1 MQQLIQGAT
10 LQNGKY
16 RIEKVLGQG
25 GFGIT
30 YLATQ
35 TVLGNKVAIKE
46 LFMQGVNDRQ
56 DGMVTVSNNAN
67 SNLFTHQ
74 KCKFVKE
81 AQRIAG
87 LDNKHIVKVHDMF
100 EENNTAYYVMDYI
113 EGESLQEV
121 ITHHHGALAESSV
134 RDYLS
139 QILSALSA
147 MHHNSIW
154 HLDIKPANIMLDKNG
169 NIVLIDFG
177 ASKQIESEGTL
188 TVSTSLSLTQ
198 GFAAPEQLQGTIQNI
213 GAWTDF
219 YALGA
224 TLYVLLTRTMPPTF
238 ADIASEGS
246 NAFHFSQNVSTQMRQ
261 LVEWMMKLN
270 KHERPQSVD
279 EIQRRLSSETKV
291 APQQKRASRK
301 SSSQNNNKS
310 RVWIFVVIA
319 VFFAI
324 LAAAISNKSNS
335 TQSSNIT
342 ENPNSSASSLEQ
354 PAEAAKPTYEQL
366 VAKVK
371 VSAKKTE
378 KGILVVASNT
388 SDYAIEDICVTVDA
402 GNSIIEKGVIKSVAA
417 HGKAQTLISPQAEF
431 ELVYGKDN
439 ISCPVHLNVLTC
451 SELGYINNDGEG
463 LKNNLSS
470 FLFVRNISD
479 TYHPKFELVNYSK
492 YNFQNVTVSV
502 SYSQDQ
508 WNYFGNPTDVEQ
520 KTIEHTFTGVPANGS
535 VRYELPNPT
544 GRYEFKDIQPQ
555 IKSYSCNALGI

>member
-1 MQQLIQGAT
+1 MQQLNQGAT

-56 DGMVTVSNNAN
+56 DSSVTVSNNAN
-67 SNLFTHQ
+67 SNLFAHQ
-74 KCKFVKE
+74 KRKFVKE
-81 AQRIAG
+81 ARRIAG

-100 EENNTAYYVMDYI
+100 EENDTAYYVMDYI
-113 EGESLQEV
+113 DGVSLQEV

-134 RDYLS
+134 RDYLN

-147 MHHNSIW
+147 MHQHSIW

-177 ASKQIESEGTL
+177 ASKQIESDGTL

-246 NAFHFSQNVSTQMRQ
+246 NTFHFSQNVSTQMRL
-261 LVEWMMKLN
+261 LVVWMMKLN

-279 EIQRRLSSETKV
+279 EVQRRMSSKTEV
-291 APQQKRASRK
+291 APQPNRVARK
-301 SSSQNNNKS
+301 NHSQNNNKS
-310 RVWIFVVIA
+310 RVWVFIAIA
-319 VFFAI
+319 VFFVI
-324 LAAAISNKSNS
+324 LAAAISNNSNS
-335 TQSSNIT
+335 TSSPDYQ
-342 ENPNSSASSLEQ
+342 ENSNPSVSSLEQ
-354 PAEAAKPTYEQL
+354 SAEAEKPTYEQL

-371 VSAKKTE
+371 VSAKKTD

-388 SDYAIEDICVTVDA
+388 SDYTIEDICVTVDA
-402 GNSIIEKGVIKSVAA
+402 GNSITEKGNIKSVAA
-417 HGKAQTLISPQAEF
+417 HGKTQALIRPQTEF
-431 ELVYGKDN
+431 ELISGKDN
-439 ISCPVHLNVLTC
+439 NSCHVHLDVLSC
-451 SELGYINNDGEG
+451 SALGYINNDGEG

-470 FLFVRNISD
+470 FLFVRNIWD

-492 YNFQNVTVSV
+492 YNFQNVIVSI
-502 SYSQDQ
+502 SYTQEQ
-508 WNYFGNPTDVEQ
+508 PNYFGGPSNVEQ
-520 KTIEHTFTGVPANGS
+520 KTIEHTFAGVPANGS
-535 VRYELPNPT
+535 VQYELPNPSN
-544 GRYEFKDIQPQ
+544 YEFKDFQLQ
-555 IKSYSCNALGI
+555 IESYSCNELGI

>member
-1 MQQLIQGAT
+1 MQQLNQGAT

-56 DGMVTVSNNAN
+56 DSSVTVSNNAN
-67 SNLFTHQ
+67 SNLFAHQ
-74 KCKFVKE
+74 KRKFVKE

-100 EENNTAYYVMDYI
+100 EENDTAYYVMDYI
-113 EGESLQEV
+113 EGESLQDV

-134 RDYLS
+134 RDYLN

-147 MHHNSIW
+147 MHQHSIW

-177 ASKQIESEGTL
+177 ASKQIESDGTL

-219 YALGA
+219 YAFGA

-246 NAFHFSQNVSTQMRQ
+246 NTFHFSQNVSTQMRQ
-261 LVEWMMKLN
+261 MVEWMMKLN

-291 APQQKRASRK
+291 APQPVKVARK
-301 SSSQNNNKS
+301 NHSQNNNKS
-310 RVWIFVVIA
+310 RLWVFIAIAAFFV
-319 VFFAI
+319 I
-324 LAAAISNKSNS
+324 LAAAISNNSNS
-335 TQSSNIT
+335 TSSPDYQ
-342 ENPNSSASSLEQ
+342 ENSNPSVSSLEQ
-354 PAEAAKPTYEQL
+354 STEAEKPTYEQL

-371 VSAKKTE
+371 VSAKKTD
-378 KGILVVASNT
+378 KGILVIAANT
-388 SDYAIEDICVTVDA
+388 SDYTIEDICVTVDA
-402 GNSIIEKGVIKSVAA
+402 GNSITEKGNIKSVAA
-417 HGKAQTLISPQAEF
+417 HGKAQALISPQSEF
-431 ELVYGKDN
+431 ELIGD
-439 ISCPVHLNVLTC
+439 SCPIHMDVLTC
-451 SELGYINNDGEG
+451 SELGYINNDGDG
-463 LKNNLSS
+463 LKQNLSS
-470 FLFVRNISD
+470 FLFVRNIWD

-502 SYSQDQ
+502 SYTQDQ
-508 WNYFGNPTDVEQ
+508 WNSFGGPTDVEQ
-520 KTIEHTFTGVPANGS
+520 KTIEHTFAGVPANGS

-555 IKSYSCNALGI
+555 IVSYSCDALGI

>member
-1 MQQLIQGAT
+1 MQQLNQGAT

-35 TVLGNKVAIKE
+35 TVLGYKVAIKE

-56 DGMVTVSNNAN
+56 DSSVTVSNNAN
-67 SNLFTHQ
+67 SNLFAHQ
-74 KCKFVKE
+74 KRKFVKE

-87 LDNKHIVKVHDMF
+87 LNNKHIVKVHDMF
-100 EENNTAYYVMDYI
+100 EENDTAYYVMDYI
-113 EGESLQEV
+113 EGESLQDV

-134 RDYLS
+134 RDYLN

-147 MHHNSIW
+147 MHQHSIW

-177 ASKQIESEGTL
+177 ASKQIESDGTL

-246 NAFHFSQNVSTQMRQ
+246 NTFHFSQNVSTQMRQ
-261 LVEWMMKLN
+261 MVEWMMKLN

-291 APQQKRASRK
+291 APQPVKVARK
-301 SSSQNNNKS
+301 NHSQNNNKS
-310 RVWIFVVIA
+310 RLWVFIAIAAFFV
-319 VFFAI
+319 I
-324 LAAAISNKSNS
+324 LVAAISNNSNS
-335 TQSSNIT
+335 TSSPDYQ
-342 ENPNSSASSLEQ
+342 ENSNPSVSSLEQ
-354 PAEAAKPTYEQL
+354 SAKAEKPTYEQL

-371 VSAKKTE
+371 VSAKKTD
-378 KGILVVASNT
+378 KGILVIAANT
-388 SDYAIEDICVTVDA
+388 SDYTIEDICVTVDA
-402 GNSIIEKGVIKSVAA
+402 GNSIIEKGIIKSVAA
-417 HGKAQTLISPQAEF
+417 HGKAQALISPQSEF
-431 ELVYGKDN
+431 ELIGD
-439 ISCPVHLNVLTC
+439 SCPIHMDVLTC
-451 SELGYINNDGEG
+451 SELGYINNDGDG
-463 LKNNLSS
+463 LKQNLSS
-470 FLFVRNISD
+470 FLFVRNIWD

-502 SYSQDQ
+502 SYTQDQ
-508 WNYFGNPTDVEQ
+508 WNSFGGPTDVEQ
-520 KTIEHTFTGVPANGS
+520 KTIEHTFAVVPANGS

-555 IKSYSCNALGI
+555 IVSYSCDALGI

>member
-10 LQNGKY
+10 LLNGKY

-46 LFMQGVNDRQ
+46 LFMQGINDRH

-74 KCKFVKE
+74 KRKFVKE

-87 LDNKHIVKVHDMF
+87 LNNKHIVKVYNMI

-113 EGESLQEV
+113 EGESLQDV

-134 RDYLS
+134 RDYLN

-147 MHHNSIW
+147 MHQHSIW

-177 ASKQIESEGTL
+177 ASKQIESDGTL

-246 NAFHFSQNVSTQMRQ
+246 NTFHFSQNVSTQMRQ
-261 LVEWMMKLN
+261 MVEWMMKLN

-291 APQQKRASRK
+291 APQPVKVARK
-301 SSSQNNNKS
+301 NHSQNNNKS
-310 RVWIFVVIA
+310 RLWVFIAIAAFFV
-319 VFFAI
+319 I
-324 LAAAISNKSNS
+324 LVAAISNNSNS
-335 TQSSNIT
+335 TSSPDYQ
-342 ENPNSSASSLEQ
+342 ENSNPSVSSLEQ
-354 PAEAAKPTYEQL
+354 STEAEKPTCEQL

-371 VSAKKTE
+371 VSAKKTD

-388 SDYAIEDICVTVDA
+388 SDYTIEDICVTVDA
-402 GNSIIEKGVIKSVAA
+402 GNSITEKGNIKSVAA
-417 HGKAQTLISPQAEF
+417 HGKTQALIRPQTEF
-431 ELVYGKDN
+431 ELISGKDN
-439 ISCPVHLNVLTC
+439 NSCHVHLDVLSC
-451 SELGYINNDGEG
+451 SALGYINNDGEG

-470 FLFVRNISD
+470 FLFVRNIWD

-492 YNFQNVTVSV
+492 YNFQNVIVSI
-502 SYSQDQ
+502 SYTQEQ
-508 WNYFGNPTDVEQ
+508 PNYFGGPSNVEQ
-520 KTIEHTFTGVPANGS
+520 KTIEHTFAGVPANGS
-535 VRYELPNPT
+535 VQYELPNPSN
-544 GRYEFKDIQPQ
+544 YEFKDFQLQ
-555 IKSYSCNALGI
+555 IESYSCNELGI

>member
-1 MQQLIQGAT
+1 MKQLNQGAT

-35 TVLGNKVAIKE
+35 AILGNKVAIKE
-46 LFMQGVNDRQ
+46 LFMQGINDRH

-67 SNLFTHQ
+67 SNLFAHQ
-74 KCKFVKE
+74 KRKFVKE

-87 LDNKHIVKVHDMF
+87 LNNKHIVKVHDMF

-113 EGESLQEV
+113 EGESLQDV
-121 ITHHHGALAESSV
+121 ITHHHGALPESCV
-134 RDYLS
+134 KDYLN

-147 MHHNSIW
+147 MHQNSIW

-169 NIVLIDFG
+169 NIILIDFG
-177 ASKQIESEGTL
+177 ASKHIESEGTL

-246 NAFHFSQNVSTQMRQ
+246 IAFHFSQNVSTQMRQ
-261 LVEWMMKLN
+261 QVEWMMKLN

-279 EIQRRLSSETKV
+279 EIRRRLSSDTKV

-301 SSSQNNNKS
+301 SSSQNSNKS

-319 VFFAI
+319 AFFAI

-342 ENPNSSASSLEQ
+342 ENPSSSASSLEQ
-354 PAEAAKPTYEQL
+354 PTEAAKPTYEQL
-366 VAKVK
+366 VAKIK
-371 VSAKKTE
+371 VSAKKTG

-388 SDYAIEDICVTVDA
+388 SDYAIEDLCVTVDA
-402 GNSIIEKGVIKSVAA
+402 GNSIIEKGFIKSVAA
-417 HGKAQTLISPQAEF
+417 HGRAQTLISPQTEF

-439 ISCPVHLNVLTC
+439 NSCPVHLNVLTC

-492 YNFQNVTVSV
+492 YNFQNVTVSI
-502 SYSQDQ
+502 SYTQEQ
-508 WNYFGNPTDVEQ
+508 PNYFGGPSNVEQ
-520 KTIEHTFTGVPANGS
+520 KTIEHTFAGVPANGS
-535 VRYELPNPT
+535 VQYELPNPSN
-544 GRYEFKDIQPQ
+544 YEFKDIQPQ
-555 IKSYSCNALGI
+555 IESYSCNALGI

>member
-1 MQQLIQGAT
+1 MQQLNQGAT

-56 DGMVTVSNNAN
+56 DSSVTVSNNAN
-67 SNLFTHQ
+67 SNLFAHQ
-74 KCKFVKE
+74 KRKFVKE

-100 EENNTAYYVMDYI
+100 EETDTAYYVMDYL
-113 EGESLQEV
+113 EGASLQDV

-134 RDYLS
+134 RDYLN

-147 MHHNSIW
+147 MHQHSIW

-177 ASKQIESEGTL
+177 ASKQIESDGTL

-198 GFAAPEQLQGTIQNI
+198 GFAAPEQLQGTLQNI

-246 NAFHFSQNVSTQMRQ
+246 NTFHFSQNVSTQMRQ
-261 LVEWMMKLN
+261 MVEWMMKLN

-291 APQQKRASRK
+291 APQPVKVARK
-301 SSSQNNNKS
+301 NHSQNNNKS
-310 RVWIFVVIA
+310 RLWVFIAIAAFFV
-319 VFFAI
+319 I
-324 LAAAISNKSNS
+324 LVAAISNNSNS
-335 TQSSNIT
+335 TSSPDYQ
-342 ENPNSSASSLEQ
+342 ENSNPSVSSLEQ
-354 PAEAAKPTYEQL
+354 STEAEKPTYEQL

-371 VSAKKTE
+371 VSAKKTD

-388 SDYAIEDICVTVDA
+388 SDYTIEDICVTVDA
-402 GNSIIEKGVIKSVAA
+402 GNSITEKGNIKSVAA
-417 HGKAQTLISPQAEF
+417 HGKTQALIRPQTEF
-431 ELVYGKDN
+431 ELISGKDN
-439 ISCPVHLNVLTC
+439 NSCHVHLDVLSC
-451 SELGYINNDGEG
+451 SALGYINNDGEG

-470 FLFVRNISD
+470 FLFVRNIWD

-492 YNFQNVTVSV
+492 YNFQNVIVSI
-502 SYSQDQ
+502 SYTQEQ
-508 WNYFGNPTDVEQ
+508 PNYFGGPSNVEQ
-520 KTIEHTFTGVPANGS
+520 KTIEHTFAGVPANGS
-535 VRYELPNPT
+535 VQYELPNPSN
-544 GRYEFKDIQPQ
+544 YEFKDFQLQ
-555 IKSYSCNALGI
+555 IESYSCNELGI

>member
-1 MQQLIQGAT
+1 MQQLNQGAT

-56 DGMVTVSNNAN
+56 DSSVTVSNNAN
-67 SNLFTHQ
+67 SNLFDHQ
-74 KCKFVKE
+74 KRKFVKE

-87 LDNKHIVKVHDMF
+87 LSNKHIVKVHDMF
-100 EENNTAYYVMDYI
+100 EENDTAYYVMDYI
-113 EGESLQEV
+113 EGESLQDV

-134 RDYLS
+134 RDYLN

-147 MHHNSIW
+147 MHQHSIW

-177 ASKQIESEGTL
+177 ASKQIESDGTL

-246 NAFHFSQNVSTQMRQ
+246 NTFHFSQNVSTQMRL
-261 LVEWMMKLN
+261 LVVWMMKLN

-279 EIQRRLSSETKV
+279 EVQRRMSSKTEV
-291 APQQKRASRK
+291 APQPNRVARK
-301 SSSQNNNKS
+301 NHSQNNNKS
-310 RVWIFVVIA
+310 RVWVFIAIA
-319 VFFAI
+319 VFFVI
-324 LAAAISNKSNS
+324 LAAAISNNSNS
-335 TQSSNIT
+335 TSSPDYQ
-342 ENPNSSASSLEQ
+342 ENSNPSVSSLEQ
-354 PAEAAKPTYEQL
+354 SAKAEKPTYEQL

-371 VSAKKTE
+371 VSAKKTD
-378 KGILVVASNT
+378 KGILVIAANT
-388 SDYAIEDICVTVDA
+388 SDYTIEDICVTVDA
-402 GNSIIEKGVIKSVAA
+402 GNSIIEKGIIKSVAA
-417 HGKAQTLISPQAEF
+417 HGKAQALISPQSEF
-431 ELVYGKDN
+431 ELIGD
-439 ISCPVHLNVLTC
+439 SCPIHMDVLTC
-451 SELGYINNDGEG
+451 SELGYINNDGDG
-463 LKNNLSS
+463 LKQNLSS
-470 FLFVRNISD
+470 FLFVRNIWD

-502 SYSQDQ
+502 SYTQDQ
-508 WNYFGNPTDVEQ
+508 WNSFGGPTDVEQ
-520 KTIEHTFTGVPANGS
+520 KTIEHTFAGVPANGS

-555 IKSYSCNALGI
+555 IVSYSCDALGI

>member
-1 MQQLIQGAT
+1 MQQLQQGAT

-30 YLATQ
+30 YLAMH

-46 LFMQGVNDRQ
+46 LFLQGVNDRQ
-56 DGMVTVSNNAN
+56 DGIVTVSNNAN
-67 SNLFTHQ
+67 SNLFAHQ
-74 KCKFVKE
+74 KRKFVTE

-87 LDNKHIVKVHDMF
+87 LNNKHIVKVHDMF

-113 EGESLQEV
+113 EGESLQDV

-134 RDYLS
+134 RDYLN

-147 MHHNSIW
+147 MHQHSIW
-154 HLDIKPANIMLDKNG
+154 HLDIKPANIMLDKIG

-246 NAFHFSQNVSTQMRQ
+246 NAFHFSLNVSTQMRQ

-354 PAEAAKPTYEQL
+354 PAEAPKPTYEQL

-371 VSAKKTE
+371 VSAKKTD

-388 SDYAIEDICVTVDA
+388 SDYAIEDICVTVEA
-402 GNSIIEKGVIKSVAA
+402 GNSISEKGVIKSVAA
-417 HGKAQTLISPQAEF
+417 HGMSQTLISPQTEF

-439 ISCPVHLNVLTC
+439 NSCPIHLNVLTC

-470 FLFVRNISD
+470 FLFVRNIWD
-479 TYHPKFELVNYSK
+479 TYHSKFELVNYSK
-492 YNFQNVTVSV
+492 YNFQNVIVSI
-502 SYSQDQ
+502 SYTQELP
-508 WNYFGNPTDVEQ
+508 NFFGGPTDVEQ

-555 IKSYSCNALGI
+555 IESYSCNALGI